1 MVLNV
6 FVAGLSAYAADETV
20 MVQQNNTP
28 SKFATGVVTDART
41 KETLPGAAVAV
52 WQKGSILKG
61 VTTDLD
67 GKFSVAVPTG
77 NFEIRISLL
86 GYETIVLKPGELKP
100 NMTVRLKEDT
110 KEMGE
115 VVVNGFF
122 AKDKNSFT
130 GSVKQLSSIELKQ
143 VSSTNVISA
152 ISALTPGMAMVQN
165 TRMGSNPNQVPEL
178 ILRGMS
184 SFSNEDQTVNQPTII
199 LDGTQISMQDL
210 YDLDMNEIESIN
222 ILKDASATALYGS
235 KAANGVIVITRKPIA
250 ESSIRIAYNFTGNA
264 QFPILSDYDVLDAAQ
279 KLEYERLAGL
289 YDAKGAIDPETKLPL
304 QYKYDQL

>member
-1 MVLNV
+1 MENLQ
-6 FVAGLSAYAADETV
+6 GEPT
-20 MVQQNNTP
+20 
-28 SKFATGVVTDART
+28 SKFLKGTVYDKRT
-41 KETLPGAAVAV
+41 KETLPGVSV
-52 WQKGSILKG
+52 GVYQGGRLVKG
-61 VTTDLD
+61 VSTDLD
-67 GKFSVAVPTG
+67 GKYNIAKPASGV
-77 NFEIRISLL
+77 FEIRFTLM
-86 GYETIVLKPGELKP
+86 GYKQIVIDGGKLKPVMDIRME
-100 NMTVRLKEDT
+100 EDA

-115 VVVNGFF
+115 VVINGYF

-130 GSVKQLSSIELKQ
+130 GAVKQINSVELKQ

-184 SFSNEDQTVNQPTII
+184 SFSNEDQQVNQPTII
-199 LDGTQISMQDL
+199 LDGTEISMQDL

-235 KAANGVIVITRKPIA
+235 KAANGVIVITRKPIQ
-250 ESSIRIAYNFTGNA
+250 ESSIRVAYNFTGNA
-264 QFPILSDYDVLDAAQ
+264 QFPILGDYNVLNAAQ

-289 YDAKGAIDPETKLPL
+289 YDAKGEIDPKRNLPL
-304 QYKYDQL
+304 HATKVRQTV